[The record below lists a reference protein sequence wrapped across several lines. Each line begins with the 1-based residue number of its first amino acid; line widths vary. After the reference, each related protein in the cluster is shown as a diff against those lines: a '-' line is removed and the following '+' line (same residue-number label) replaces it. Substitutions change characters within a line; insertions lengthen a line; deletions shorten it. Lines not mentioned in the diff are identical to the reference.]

1 MALGMTQVEAYAHV
15 NRVEVTSF
23 VDANPRKLFRGGGG
37 RVLKKIGLAFLV
49 ALGFLVSFSTWA
61 ATGTFRIYVDS
72 DAKEVTG
79 CAANL
84 VDRFGAIE
92 EHGFEHRITIAV
104 DASGNVNQPVL
115 ATCSAGAFSAD
126 QPIGQAGPQI
136 AVVSAGANLLAQLE
150 LSLLSQA
157 VGASPTSRV
166 VLAADGDYINRLS
179 PKSTAAIT
187 LNGAG
192 TGVDPDP
199 GATPTVRPIPTASG
213 TALLLLVVLLAG
225 LGVAALRTIGRGN
238 APHWLAVIVFT
249 AISSSGIAAVS
260 LVIDGNTNDW
270 AGLSPIAVDMSGDQV
285 AGTADLHSLTA
296 SFQGDQLFLRID
308 AIEGPNPQRSLSVLE
323 SESVL
328 PRFTSHP
335 SLAASVGQPWRY
347 APRATDQSGQT
358 ITLGLT
364 QNPVGMQLTGAVPN
378 QQLAWTPAAAGTY
391 WVSLQALDSAGRS
404 QVQTFP
410 IYVSDD
416 RRLPADPAT
425 RATALSPTGFTPFA
439 EHTAF
444 LYEGADP
451 IQTGMRS
458 GAIDPVTATV
468 VRGQVLD
475 AVGLPLPGAT
485 VRIAG
490 HPEYGQTRTRADG
503 WYDLAANGGGW
514 ITVHIEK
521 PGYMSAQRRFQ
532 APWRDWALA
541 PDVVLLPHDAQ
552 YTRITSGSATPQLYW
567 GSAISDGRGER
578 RTSVYFP
585 PGTQASAVMP
595 DGSTRTLTQ
604 MNVRASEYT
613 IGSRGPQ
620 SMPAELNLAV
630 GYTWAAN
637 FTVDEAEAI
646 GAESVRFSQPVVAYI
661 DNFIDMPVGSAVPAG
676 WYDFNQT
683 TWVGEDNGRIVQV
696 LGVDAH
702 GKAIV
707 QVTPD
712 ARAATAAE
720 LLALGFDDDELTVL
734 ARTRAVGTA
743 LWRVRMAHFTPWDCN
758 WPWGPPPD
766 VEPPPADP
774 PPNDPPDG
782 PPPSDP
788 PPDDQPPDDDG
799 CPVGQDCACLPGCD
813 VLPAMR
819 AVGQDVDLPGTPF
832 SLYYRSD
839 RVASSDSR
847 LLRVR
852 ATGATLPPLLNRVTA
867 RHDVAGRRLEQSI
880 PREGWRPNET
890 FTMAWDGK
898 DAYGRLTTQ
907 RQNSVLAV
915 SYMYPAVR
923 YEVPGDLARAFE
935 RVQPQLTQA
944 GADILP
950 SRDTGEVALARSSR
964 RQLWGVKVNSPEVAM
979 ANAGGWALRGLRL
992 YDPSG
997 ERLYEGGGLTYDAKA
1012 ASLPARLY
1020 GQVQV
1025 SDLATMARERSAMGA
1040 DGALYFSDSALNQ
1053 VRRVWLYGARK
1064 GLVEVLAGTGEAGG
1078 DGDGGPAIAARLD
1091 RPGAL
1096 ALAPDGGIVFMD
1108 EGNQRLRRVT
1118 AAGTILTIAGNGA
1131 ADARQMGADPASA
1144 LEYPISA
1151 SSIAVTRDM
1160 TVWALSR
1167 RGDLRQI
1174 SPAGIVSGY
1183 RVGSEQVR
1191 EVASSPDGIV
1201 WLNTAQ
1207 SIYRFNDSGVLRSM
1221 PNTVGATRLLPDH
1234 QGGAYFHAA
1243 SGRYSHL
1250 SRAGEIAD
1258 LGSSYLQTID
1268 HGAVTPLATDAAGHV
1283 IGAKLS
1289 YWSSSAVIGVI
1300 GNGLPPFGEAIYRI
1314 PRADGS
1320 TLEEFDRLGR
1330 PVALRSTFGGQLLR
1344 SYQYDANGQ
1353 LAAVTDSHGN
1363 VTTLERD
1370 GQGRI
1375 AAVAGPFGQ
1384 RTTLGYDGRQLVQVL
1399 QPGGLVHGMEYASA
1413 TSDLLTAYRDPRGGV
1428 DRFAYTASGRLNTN
1442 RDPAGGGWQLSSS
1455 VTEDNYW
1462 TTNRT
1467 LVTVAQSAEGRTTR
1481 YQTDIDRWSGFVT
1494 KTTNPDGTQSV
1505 MRSASSG
1512 WSQRQ
1517 DGSGMSIITQASPD
1531 PRLGLVASQTSQNID
1546 YGNGRHR
1553 LASTGRSLSNLDD
1566 PDAWQAPSNW
1576 RETTLLNGR
1585 DSWVTSYFGNGEF
1598 SQASPLGRTQSVQL
1612 NAHQKPRGA
1621 TLSSGLQLSYTYN
1634 GTGQLASLSS
1644 TDGATSRNA
1653 SFSWHPS
1660 GPGGG
1665 QLASRTN
1672 ALGQTERFA
1681 YDGAGRLATHTLV
1694 DGRILSYSWDAAG
1707 NMTGLTTPAGVTHSF
1722 NYSAVQQ
1729 PSGYTPPAGGVTQWN
1744 YDRDRKLT
1752 GIVRPGGQS
1761 LAFSRLPS
1769 GQLSAVIDSTGAR
1782 TSYSWRADGRL
1793 ASATTADGQAIA
1805 YSYNGAQLQALGF
1818 GLQGASASLG
1828 LVHESV
1834 SSWWYGPDFI
1844 TGRIGSLKLSAGG
1857 QDVTLVQRYDADGL
1871 LVASGPLQLGRSAA
1885 SGQLEG
1891 VVLGRF
1897 ATAHKHDVW
1906 GLLSASATMSQTVA
1920 YAAPLDS
1927 DRQALKALIL
1937 ALRDR
1942 IGGTITERGD
1952 CDVMRPAST
1961 RICPRAARVAKGAN
1975 SSKVQSAS
1983 IKPQAK
1989 AKPAAKNTRTKDA
2002 CVEDSTIT
2010 SAEQAADNHMPWP
2023 PRAPEW
2029 ESYNACQASLQ
2040 YRIDDMLRF
2049 LNEPQPAPLLQS
2061 QLSALIADFNQGPSN
2076 FISASQLP
2084 APVPVT
2090 FTRSYIDPQAQQLI
2104 DQINATLSAWQAN
2117 QSLWR
2122 TALGQTH
2129 TRDALGRITQSSEV
2143 LLGQGQPA
2151 KSYQYDTAGRLTRA
2165 SQGAITTTWG
2175 YDANGNRTHENG
2187 QAIASYD
2194 SQDRLITWKG
2204 ATYQYNGAGDLSKKT
2219 SAAGSAT
2226 YDYDTQGNLRS
2237 VTLEDGRQIRYA
2249 IDPDNRRT
2257 GKTINGQLQWQLVWQ
2272 SPLRPIAR
2280 LKADGALEAVYHY
2293 ADKANVP
2300 EAMDKGDRT
2309 YRIVSDHLGSVR
2321 LVIDANMGGVEHA
2334 EVRASPYSRQFVA

>member
-1 MALGMTQVEAYAHV
+1 
-15 NRVEVTSF
+15 
-23 VDANPRKLFRGGGG
+23 
-37 RVLKKIGLAFLV
+37 
-49 ALGFLVSFSTWA
+49 
-61 ATGTFRIYVDS
+61 
-72 DAKEVTG
+72 
-79 CAANL
+79 
-84 VDRFGAIE
+84 
-92 EHGFEHRITIAV
+92 
-104 DASGNVNQPVL
+104 
-115 ATCSAGAFSAD
+115 
-126 QPIGQAGPQI
+126 
-136 AVVSAGANLLAQLE
+136 
-150 LSLLSQA
+150 
-157 VGASPTSRV
+157 
-166 VLAADGDYINRLS
+166 
-179 PKSTAAIT
+179 
-187 LNGAG
+187 
-192 TGVDPDP
+192 
-199 GATPTVRPIPTASG
+199 
-213 TALLLLVVLLAG
+213 
-225 LGVAALRTIGRGN
+225 
-238 APHWLAVIVFT
+238 
-249 AISSSGIAAVS
+249 
-260 LVIDGNTNDW
+260 
-270 AGLSPIAVDMSGDQV
+270 
-285 AGTADLHSLTA
+285 
-296 SFQGDQLFLRID
+296 
-308 AIEGPNPQRSLSVLE
+308 
-323 SESVL
+323 
-328 PRFTSHP
+328 
-335 SLAASVGQPWRY
+335 
-347 APRATDQSGQT
+347 
-358 ITLGLT
+358 
-364 QNPVGMQLTGAVPN
+364 MQ
-378 QQLAWTPAAAGTY
+378 
-391 WVSLQALDSAGRS
+391 
-404 QVQTFP
+404 
-410 IYVSDD
+410 
-416 RRLPADPAT
+416 
-425 RATALSPTGFTPFA
+425 
-439 EHTAF
+439 
-444 LYEGADP
+444 
-451 IQTGMRS
+451 S

-475 AVGLPLPGAT
+475 GDGQPLPGAT

-552 YTRITSGSATPQLYW
+552 YTRITAGSATPQLYW
-567 GSAISDGRGER
+567 GGAISDGRGER

-595 DGSTRTLTQ
+595 DGSTQALAQ
-604 MNVRASEYT
+604 MNVRVSEYT
-613 IGSRGPQ
+613 VGSRGAQ
-620 SMPAELNLAV
+620 AMPAELNLAV

-734 ARTRAVGTA
+734 ARTRAVGTT

-782 PPPSDP
+782 PPPGDP

-852 ATGATLPPLLNRVTA
+852 ATGATQPPLLNRITA

-880 PREGWRPNET
+880 PREGWRPNQA

-907 RQNSVLAV
+907 KQTSVLAV

-923 YEVPGDLARAFE
+923 YEVPGEFERAFE

-950 SRDTGEVALARSSR
+950 SQATGEVALARSSR

-997 ERLYEGGGLTYDAKA
+997 ERLYEGGGPTYDAKA

-1091 RPGAL
+1091 QPGAL

-1118 AAGTILTIAGNGA
+1118 AAGTILTLAGNGA

-1144 LEYPISA
+1144 LEHPISA

-1160 TVWALSR
+1160 TVWVLSR

-1221 PNTVGATRLLPDH
+1221 PDTAGATKLLPDH

-1375 AAVAGPFGQ
+1375 TAVAGPFGQ

-1413 TSDLLTAYRDPRGGV
+1413 TSDLLTAYREPRGGV

-1455 VTEDNYW
+1455 VAEDNYW

-1467 LVTVAQSAEGRTTR
+1467 LVTVARSAEGRTTQ
-1481 YQTDIDRWSGFVT
+1481 YQTELRGVQG
-1494 KTTNPDGTQSV
+1494 TTTTLRPDGTQTVTRSV
-1505 MRSASSG
+1505 ASGYQSRQESSG
-1512 WSQRQ
+1512 LL
-1517 DGSGMSIITQASPD
+1517 TTTTASPD
-1531 PRLGLVASQTSQNID
+1531 PRLGFVSQGSQTVNFGND
-1546 YGNGRHR
+1546 LYGY
-1553 LASTGRSLSNLDD
+1553 ASTGRSLSNIDD
-1566 PDAWQAPSNW
+1566 PDAWQDPVDW
-1576 RETTLLNGR
+1576 RQTTLLSNR
-1585 DSWVTSYFGNGEF
+1585 DSWVTHYLGSGQFT
-1598 SQASPLGRTQSVQL
+1598 QVSPLGRSQSVQL
-1612 NAHQKPRGA
+1612 DAHQQPQSA
-1621 TLSSGLQLSYTYN
+1621 ILPSGLQLGYAYN
-1634 GTGQLASLSS
+1634 GAGQLTTLTS
-1644 TDGATSRNA
+1644 TDGSATRTERYSWNA
-1653 SFSWHPS
+1653 G

-1665 QLASRTN
+1665 QIASRTN
-1672 ALGQTERFA
+1672 ALSQTERFA
-1681 YDGAGRLATHTLV
+1681 YDAAGRLSTHTLV
-1694 DGRILSYSWDAAG
+1694 DGRALTYVWDAAG
-1707 NMTGLTTPAGVTHSF
+1707 NLASLTTPAGITHSF
-1722 NYSAVQQ
+1722 SYSPVQL
-1729 PSGYTPPAGGVTQWN
+1729 PSGYSPPAGSATQWT
-1744 YDRDRKLT
+1744 YDRDRQLT
-1752 GIVRPGGQS
+1752 SIVRPGGQS
-1761 LAFSRLPS
+1761 LSFARLPS
-1769 GQLSAVIDSTGAR
+1769 GQLSGVTDSTGA
-1782 TSYSWRADGRL
+1782 TTHYAWRADGRL
-1793 ASATTADGQAIA
+1793 ASAATADGQTIA
-1805 YSYNGAQLQALGF
+1805 YGYSGAQLQSF
-1818 GLQGASASLG
+1818 DIGLQGVSARLG
-1828 LVHESV
+1828 LAYELASSPWV
-1834 SSWWYGPDFI
+1834 SQKTT
-1844 TGRIGSLKLSAGG
+1844 TGRIGTFELTVDGQSAS
-1857 QDVTLVQRYDADGL
+1857 VAQRYDADGL
-1871 LVASGPLQLGRSAA
+1871 LTASGPLQLGRNPA
-1885 SGQLEG
+1885 SGQLDALG
-1891 VVLGRF
+1891 LGKLATSQRHDAWGPLSSSITRVQDTSYNPQTADTQAVLR
-1897 ATAHKHDVW
+1897 
-1906 GLLSASATMSQTVA
+1906 
-1920 YAAPLDS
+1920 PLI
-1927 DRQALKALIL
+1927 QALGE
-1937 ALRDR
+1937 RV
-1942 IGGTITERGD
+1942 GSTITLRGD
-1952 CDVMRPAST
+1952 CVVMSPASQSL
-1961 RICPRAARVAKGAN
+1961 CPRR
-1975 SSKVQSAS
+1975 
-1983 IKPQAK
+1983 QAK
-1989 AKPAAKNTRTKDA
+1989 APAKLA
-2002 CVEDSTIT
+2002 CVEDAIIT
-2010 SAEQAADNHMPWP
+2010 SAEQAEQNNVPWP
-2023 PRAPEW
+2023 PKAPEW
-2029 ESYNACQASLQ
+2029 ESRDTCQENLQ
-2040 YRIDDMLRF
+2040 WMIEWMLRTLQESPDPHTLQTQLNQLASQYAQGPSYF
-2049 LNEPQPAPLLQS
+2049 LDANWLPAPLPGTW
-2061 QLSALIADFNQGPSN
+2061 SA
-2076 FISASQLP
+2076 
-2084 APVPVT
+2084 
-2090 FTRSYIDPQAQQLI
+2090 SYIDPQAQALI
-2104 DQINATLSAWQAN
+2104 DQINTTLAAWRDSQL
-2117 QSLWR
+2117 LWS

-2129 TRDALGRITQSSEV
+2129 TRDALGRITETQEV
-2143 LLGQGQPA
+2143 LLGQVQPD
-2151 KSYQYDTAGRLTRA
+2151 K
-2165 SQGAITTTWG
+2165 
-2175 YDANGNRTHENG
+2175 
-2187 QAIASYD
+2187 
-2194 SQDRLITWKG
+2194 
-2204 ATYQYNGAGDLSKKT
+2204 TYQ
-2219 SAAGSAT
+2219 
-2226 YDYDTQGNLRS
+2226 
-2237 VTLEDGRQIRYA
+2237 V
-2249 IDPDNRRT
+2249 
-2257 GKTINGQLQWQLVWQ
+2257 
-2272 SPLRPIAR
+2272 RP
-2280 LKADGALEAVYHY
+2280 E
-2293 ADKANVP
+2293 
-2300 EAMDKGDRT
+2300 
-2309 YRIVSDHLGSVR
+2309 
-2321 LVIDANMGGVEHA
+2321 
-2334 EVRASPYSRQFVA
+2334 QFRF